1 MVFQIDMSGS
11 GESSMSEAKM
21 KYDWDDAKYRLKFH
35 LMPPK
40 GWMNDPNGL
49 CFYKGLYHVF
59 FQYAPSGPCAY
70 ERFWGHYT
78 SPDCLHWKYEGIA
91 IRSDCAWD
99 ANGAFSG
106 CAFTDDGMLELF
118 YTGNVEE
125 EGDYD
130 YINAGRGANVI
141 YLCSEDGIHFGEKKL
156 LLTNKDYPEDY
167 TCHVRDPKVWKR
179 DDTYHML
186 LGGRKKDDTGAIL
199 HYASKDKMNW
209 EFEEEITS
217 ADDFGFMWECPD
229 FFVLDGRQVLMCCP
243 QGVTREEYRYQN
255 PHQAGYWLLTDNE
268 YVKGVDKQN
277 ESVQFTETTR
287 FKELDK
293 GFDFY
298 APQTFL
304 APDGRRILYG
314 WGGVSEM
321 DKEYRNTPII
331 EEGWQHSL
339 TVPRELKLVNGI
351 IRQWPVKE
359 LEALRYDVLELNDGV
374 TTIDS
379 EAFDLEIVYAEVS
392 THKGNVSPEETEKK
406 HTDECKE
413 AGKTVQLSE
422 DILLSWQEGV
432 FILQFLNDSGCG
444 RTVRKAKIDELRNIR
459 ILKDVSMLEI
469 FINDGEYVFTTRY
482 YPKKATQ
489 TELDIKGC
497 LSAKLWKMKAMEVDL
512 SNGEQ

>member
-1 MVFQIDMSGS
+1 MNLSKNQ
-11 GESSMSEAKM
+11 
-21 KYDWDDAKYRLKFH
+21 KYRLKFH

-70 ERFWGHYT
+70 ERYWGHYT
-78 SPDCLHWKYEGIA
+78 SPDLVQWKYEGIA

-99 ANGAFSG
+99 LNGAFSG

-141 YLCSEDGIHFGEKKL
+141 YVQSEDGVHFSEKKL
-156 LLTNKDYPEDY
+156 LLSNKDYPADY
-167 TCHVRDPKVWKR
+167 TCHVRDPKVWKEG
-179 DDTYHML
+179 DTYHMV
-186 LGGRKKDDTGAIL
+186 LGGRKKDDKGAIL
-199 HYASKDKMNW
+199 HYVSKDKMQW
-209 EFEEEITS
+209 EFKGEISAEEE
-217 ADDFGFMWECPD
+217 FGFMWECPD
-229 FFVLDGRQVLMCCP
+229 FFVLEGQQVLMCCP

-255 PHQAGYWLLTDNE
+255 PHQVGYWLLSDKECEKGAEHRNE
-268 YVKGVDKQN
+268 NVH
-277 ESVQFTETTR
+277 FIETSR
-287 FKELDK
+287 FIELDK

-304 APDGRRILYG
+304 APDGRRIMYG

-321 DKEYRNTPII
+321 DKEYCNTPII

-339 TVPRELKLVNGI
+339 TVPRELRIANGT
-351 IRQWPVKE
+351 IRQWPIKE
-359 LEALRYDVLELNDGV
+359 LEALRYDAVGLTDGLTAV
-374 TTIDS
+374 DAD
-379 EAFDLEIVYAEVS
+379 AFDLEISFASKSNSQEIAKTTADKILCKDNCS
-392 THKGNVSPEETEKK
+392 TKK
-406 HTDECKE
+406 KE
-413 AGKTVQLSE
+413 IRLAE
-422 DILLSWQEGV
+422 DILLSWQGGV

-444 RTVRKAKIDELRNIR
+444 RRVRKAKIDELRNIR

-469 FINDGEYVFTTRY
+469 YINDGEYVFTTRY
-482 YPKKATQ
+482 YPKVVTQ
-489 TELDIKGC
+489 TVLNIKGC
-497 LSAKLWKMKAMEVDL
+497 DRATLWKMKAMEVDL
-512 SNGEQ
+512 SNGE

>member
-1 MVFQIDMSGS
+1 MNQ
-11 GESSMSEAKM
+11 
-21 KYDWDDAKYRLKFH
+21 KYRLKFH
-35 LMPPK
+35 LMPPV

-91 IRSDCAWD
+91 IKSDCAWD

-106 CAFTDDGMLELF
+106 CAFTGDNMLELF

-130 YINAGRGANVI
+130 YIFAGRGANVI
-141 YLCSEDGIHFGEKKL
+141 YLCSEDGIHFGEKEL

-167 TCHVRDPKVWKR
+167 TCHVRDPKVWKE
-179 DDTYHML
+179 DNAYHML

-199 HYASKDKMNW
+199 HYISKDKKQW
-209 EFEEEITS
+209 EFEGEVTS
-217 ADDFGFMWECPD
+217 EGDFGFMWECPD
-229 FFVLDGRQVLMCCP
+229 TFMLDGQQVLMCCP
-243 QGVTREEYRYQN
+243 QGVTREEFRYQN
-255 PHQAGYWLLTDNE
+255 PHQAGYWIVADNPAKLLCINE
-268 YVKGVDKQN
+268 
-277 ESVQFTETTR
+277 FH
-287 FKELDK
+287 ELDK

-298 APQTFL
+298 APQTFP

-321 DKEYRNTPII
+321 DKEYCNIPII

-339 TVPRELKLVNGI
+339 TVPRELKLVNGV
-351 IRQWPVKE
+351 IRQWPIKE
-359 LEALRYDVLELNDGV
+359 LETLRYDVQELKDGV
-374 TTIDS
+374 TTVDAN
-379 EAFDLEIVYAEVS
+379 AFDLEIVYAKDS
-392 THKGNVSPEETEKK
+392 TFKGKLHPEETDKK
-406 HTDECKE
+406 PVDECRE

-422 DILLSWQEGV
+422 DILLSWECGV
-432 FILQFLNDSGCG
+432 FTLQFLNESGCG
-444 RTVRKAKIDELRNIR
+444 RTVRKAQIAKLRNIR

-469 FINDGEYVFTTRY
+469 YMNDGEYVFTTRY
-482 YPKKATQ
+482 FPKETLRTVLNLQ
-489 TELDIKGC
+489 GC
-497 LSAKLWKMKAMEVDL
+497 KSAKLWKMKAMEVDL

>member
-1 MVFQIDMSGS
+1 MNQ
-11 GESSMSEAKM
+11 
-21 KYDWDDAKYRLKFH
+21 KYRLKFH
-35 LMPPK
+35 LMPPV

-91 IRSDCAWD
+91 IKSDCVWD
-99 ANGAFSG
+99 RNGAFSG
-106 CAFTDDGMLELF
+106 CAFTEDGMLELF

-130 YINAGRGANVI
+130 YILAGRGANVI

-167 TCHVRDPKVWKR
+167 TCHVRDPKVWKE
-179 DDTYHML
+179 DNVYHML

-199 HYASKDKMNW
+199 HYISKDKKQW
-209 EFEEEITS
+209 EFEGEVTS
-217 ADDFGFMWECPD
+217 EGNFGFMWECPD
-229 FFVLDGRQVLMCCP
+229 TFMLGGQQVLMCCP
-243 QGVTREEYRYQN
+243 QGVTREEFRYQN
-255 PHQAGYWLLTDNE
+255 PHQAGYWIVADNPAKLLCINE
-268 YVKGVDKQN
+268 
-277 ESVQFTETTR
+277 FH
-287 FKELDK
+287 ELDK

-298 APQTFL
+298 APQTFP

-321 DKEYRNTPII
+321 DKEYCNTPII

-339 TVPRELKLVNGI
+339 TVPRELKLVNDV
-351 IRQWPVKE
+351 IRQWPIKE
-359 LEALRYDVLELNDGV
+359 LETLRYDVQELKDGV
-374 TTIDS
+374 TTVDAD
-379 EAFDLEIVYAEVS
+379 AFDLEIVYAKDS
-392 THKGNVSPEETEKK
+392 TFKGKLHPEETDKK
-406 HTDECKE
+406 PVDECRE

-422 DILLSWQEGV
+422 DILLSWECGV
-432 FILQFLNDSGCG
+432 FTLQFLNDSGYG
-444 RTVRKAKIDELRNIR
+444 RTVRKAQIAQLRNIR

-469 FINDGEYVFTTRY
+469 YMNDGEYVFTTRHF
-482 YPKKATQ
+482 PKETLRTVLNLQ
-489 TELDIKGC
+489 GC
-497 LSAKLWKMKAMEVDL
+497 KSAKLWKMKAMEVEL

>member
-1 MVFQIDMSGS
+1 
-11 GESSMSEAKM
+11 MSETKM

-70 ERFWGHYT
+70 ERYWGHYT

-99 ANGAFSG
+99 RNGAFSG

-141 YLCSEDGIHFGEKKL
+141 YVQSEEGVHFSEKKL
-156 LLTNKDYPEDY
+156 LLSNKDYPADY
-167 TCHVRDPKVWKR
+167 TCHVRDPKVWKEG
-179 DDTYHML
+179 DTYHMV
-186 LGGRKKDDTGAIL
+186 LGGRKKDDKGAIL
-199 HYASKDKMNW
+199 HYVSKDKMNW
-209 EFEEEITS
+209 EFEGEITS
-217 ADDFGFMWECPD
+217 ATDFGFMWECPD
-229 FFVLDGRQVLMCCP
+229 FFVLDGQSVLMCCP
-243 QGVTREEYRYQN
+243 QGVAREEYRYQN
-255 PHQAGYWLLTDNE
+255 PHQAGYWINNT
-268 YVKGVDKQN
+268 
-277 ESVQFTETTR
+277 FC
-287 FKELDK
+287 ELDK

-304 APDGRRILYG
+304 APGGRRILYG

-339 TVPRELKLVNGI
+339 TVPRELQFADGV
-351 IRQWPVKE
+351 IRQWPIKE
-359 LEALRYDVLELNDGV
+359 LEALRYDGQKLADGV
-374 TTIDS
+374 TTIDAD
-379 EAFDLEIVYAEVS
+379 AFDLEIAYAEVS
-392 THKGNVSPEETEKK
+392 AVKENMSPEEIGKT
-406 HTDECKE
+406 HTDERKE

-422 DILLSWQEGV
+422 DILLAWQNGV
-432 FILQFLNDSGCG
+432 FVLQFLNDSGCG
-444 RTVRKAKIDELRNIR
+444 RTVRKARIKELRNIR
-459 ILKDVSMLEI
+459 ILKDVSMIEI

-482 YPKKATQ
+482 FPKRVTQ
-489 TELDIKGC
+489 TELILKGC
-497 LSAKLWKMKAMEVDL
+497 TAATLWKMKAMEVDL
-512 SNGEQ
+512 SNEEQ

>member
-1 MVFQIDMSGS
+1 
-11 GESSMSEAKM
+11 MSETKM

-70 ERFWGHYT
+70 ERYWGHYT
-78 SPDCLHWKYEGIA
+78 SSDLVHWKYEGIA

-99 ANGAFSG
+99 LNGAFSG

-141 YLCSEDGIHFGEKKL
+141 YVQSEDGVHFSEKKL
-156 LLTNKDYPEDY
+156 LLSNKDYPADY
-167 TCHVRDPKVWKR
+167 TCHVRDPKVWKEG
-179 DDTYHML
+179 DTYHMV
-186 LGGRKKDDTGAIL
+186 LGGRKKDDKGAIL
-199 HYASKDKMNW
+199 HYVSKDKMQW
-209 EFEEEITS
+209 EFKGEISAEE
-217 ADDFGFMWECPD
+217 DFGFMWECPD
-229 FFVLDGRQVLMCCP
+229 FFALDGQQVLMCCP
-243 QGVTREEYRYQN
+243 QGVAREEYRYQN
-255 PHQAGYWLLTDNE
+255 PHQAGYWLFSAAE
-268 YVKGVDKQN
+268 GEKGLERQN
-277 ESVQFTETTR
+277 ENVQSIETSR

-321 DKEYRNTPII
+321 DREYCNTPII

-339 TVPRELKLVNGI
+339 TVPRELKVVNGT

-359 LEALRYDVLELNDGV
+359 LEALRYDVVGLTDGV
-374 TTIDS
+374 TTVDAD
-379 EAFDLEIVYAEVS
+379 AFDLEISFATNPAGEDIAKS
-392 THKGNVSPEETEKK
+392 ETDRILFTEHCSAKK
-406 HTDECKE
+406 KE
-413 AGKTVQLSE
+413 IQLSE
-422 DILLSWQEGV
+422 DISVYWQGGV

-444 RTVRKAKIDELRNIR
+444 RRVRKAKIDELRNIR

-469 FINDGEYVFTTRY
+469 YINDGEYVFTTRY
-482 YPKKATQ
+482 YPKVVIQ
-489 TELDIKGC
+489 TVLNIKGC
-497 LSAKLWKMKAMEVDL
+497 TGATLWKMKAMEVDL
-512 SNGEQ
+512 SNGE

>member
-1 MVFQIDMSGS
+1 
-11 GESSMSEAKM
+11 MSETKM

-70 ERFWGHYT
+70 ERYWGHYT
-78 SPDCLHWKYEGIA
+78 SSDLVHWKYEGIA

-99 ANGAFSG
+99 LNGAFSG
-106 CAFTDDGMLELF
+106 GAFTDDGMLELF

-141 YLCSEDGIHFGEKKL
+141 YVHSEDGVHFSEKKL
-156 LLTNKDYPEDY
+156 LLSNKDYPADY
-167 TCHVRDPKVWKR
+167 TCHVRDPKLWKEG
-179 DDTYHML
+179 DTYHMV
-186 LGGRKKDDTGAIL
+186 LGGRKKDDKGAIL
-199 HYASKDKMNW
+199 HYVSKDKMQW
-209 EFEEEITS
+209 EFKGEISAEE
-217 ADDFGFMWECPD
+217 DFGFMWECPD
-229 FFVLDGRQVLMCCP
+229 FFVLEGQQVLICCP
-243 QGVTREEYRYQN
+243 QGVAREEYRYQN
-255 PHQAGYWLLTDNE
+255 PHQAGYWLFSDAEGEKSGEHRNE
-268 YVKGVDKQN
+268 NVH
-277 ESVQFTETTR
+277 SIETSR

-321 DKEYRNTPII
+321 DREYRNTPTI

-339 TVPRELKLVNGI
+339 TVPRELRIVNGT

-359 LEALRYDVLELNDGV
+359 LEALRYDAVGLADGV
-374 TTIDS
+374 TTVDAD
-379 EAFDLEIVYAEVS
+379 AFDLEISFATNTDGEDIA
-392 THKGNVSPEETEKK
+392 KKETDKILCTEHYCAKK
-406 HTDECKE
+406 KE
-413 AGKTVQLSE
+413 IRLAE
-422 DILLSWQEGV
+422 DILLSWQNGI

-444 RTVRKAKIDELRNIR
+444 RRVRKAKIDELRNIR

-469 FINDGEYVFTTRY
+469 YINDGEYVFTTRY
-482 YPKKATQ
+482 YPKKEAQ
-489 TELDIKGC
+489 TALNIKGC
-497 LSAKLWKMKAMEVDL
+497 TGATLWKMKAMEVDL
-512 SNGEQ
+512 SNGE

>member
-1 MVFQIDMSGS
+1 MNQ
-11 GESSMSEAKM
+11 
-21 KYDWDDAKYRLKFH
+21 KYRLKFH
-35 LMPPK
+35 LMPPV

-70 ERFWGHYT
+70 ERYWGHYT

-91 IRSDCAWD
+91 IKSDCVWD
-99 ANGAFSG
+99 RNGAFSG
-106 CAFTDDGMLELF
+106 CAFTEDGMLELF

-130 YINAGRGANVI
+130 YILAGRGANVI

-167 TCHVRDPKVWKR
+167 TCHVRDPKVWKE
-179 DDTYHML
+179 DNVYHML

-199 HYASKDKMNW
+199 HYVSKDKMRW
-209 EFEEEITS
+209 EFKAEIS
-217 ADDFGFMWECPD
+217 SDEDFGFMWECPD
-229 FFVLDGRQVLMCCP
+229 TFMLDGQQVLMCCP
-243 QGVTREEYRYQN
+243 QGVTREEFRYQN
-255 PHQAGYWLLTDNE
+255 PHQAGYWIVADNPAKLLCINE
-268 YVKGVDKQN
+268 
-277 ESVQFTETTR
+277 FH
-287 FKELDK
+287 ELDK

-314 WGGVSEM
+314 WAGVSEM

-339 TVPRELKLVNGI
+339 TVPRELKLVNGV
-351 IRQWPVKE
+351 IRQWPIKE
-359 LEALRYDVLELNDGV
+359 LEMLRYDAVGLTDGV
-374 TTIDS
+374 TMVAAD
-379 EAFDLEIVYAEVS
+379 AFDLEIVYAKDS
-392 THKGNVSPEETEKK
+392 TFKGKLHPEETDKK
-406 HTDECKE
+406 PVDECRE

-422 DILLSWQEGV
+422 DILLSWECGV
-432 FILQFLNDSGCG
+432 FTLQFLNDSGCG
-444 RTVRKAKIDELRNIR
+444 RTVRKAQIAQLRNLR

-469 FINDGEYVFTTRY
+469 YMNDGEYVFTTRY
-482 YPKKATQ
+482 FPKDTSRTVLNLQ
-489 TELDIKGC
+489 GC
-497 LSAKLWKMKAMEVDL
+497 KSAKLWKMKAMEVDL

>member
-1 MVFQIDMSGS
+1 MNQ
-11 GESSMSEAKM
+11 
-21 KYDWDDAKYRLKFH
+21 KYRLKFH
-35 LMPPK
+35 LMPLV

-70 ERFWGHYT
+70 ERFWGHYM

-91 IRSDCAWD
+91 IKSDCVWD
-99 ANGAFSG
+99 RNGAFSG
-106 CAFTDDGMLELF
+106 CAFTEDGMLELF

-130 YINAGRGANVI
+130 YILTGRGANVI

-167 TCHVRDPKVWKR
+167 TCHVRDPKVWKE
-179 DDTYHML
+179 DNTYHML

-199 HYASKDKMNW
+199 HYVSKDKMRW
-209 EFEEEITS
+209 EFKEEIS
-217 ADDFGFMWECPD
+217 SDKDFGFMWECPD
-229 FFVLDGRQVLMCCP
+229 TFMLDGQQVLMCCP
-243 QGVTREEYRYQN
+243 QGVTREEFRFQN
-255 PHQAGYWLLTDNE
+255 PHQAGYWIVADNPAKLLCINE
-268 YVKGVDKQN
+268 
-277 ESVQFTETTR
+277 FH
-287 FKELDK
+287 ELDK

-314 WGGVSEM
+314 WAGVSEM

-339 TVPRELKLVNGI
+339 TVPRELKLVNGV
-351 IRQWPVKE
+351 IRQWPIKE
-359 LEALRYDVLELNDGV
+359 LEMLRYDGMELEDSV
-374 TTIDS
+374 TTVDAD
-379 EAFDLEIVYAEVS
+379 AFDLEILFA
-392 THKGNVSPEETEKK
+392 TKKDGEEIEKTASDKILCTDSSSMEKK
-406 HTDECKE
+406 EI
-413 AGKTVQLSE
+413 QLSE
-422 DILLSWQEGV
+422 DVSFSWQDGV

-444 RTVRKAKIDELRNIR
+444 RTVRKAQIAQLRNMR

-469 FINDGEYVFTTRY
+469 YMNDGEYVFTTRY
-482 YPKKATQ
+482 FPEDTSRTALNLQ
-489 TELDIKGC
+489 GC
-497 LSAKLWKMKAMEVDL
+497 KSAKLWKMKTMEVDL